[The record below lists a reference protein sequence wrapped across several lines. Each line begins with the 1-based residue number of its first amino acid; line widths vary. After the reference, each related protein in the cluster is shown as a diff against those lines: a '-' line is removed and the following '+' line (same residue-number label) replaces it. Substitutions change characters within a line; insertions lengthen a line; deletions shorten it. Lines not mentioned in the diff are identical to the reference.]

1 MEMKDRLKE
10 RYNTVILPEMMK
22 KFNYTNKFQAPRLEK
37 IVLNMGVGDAIGN
50 SKVLDG
56 AVNDLTWISGQKP
69 IVTRAKKAISNFR
82 LRAGMPIGCKVTLRG
97 RRMYQFFDKLIN
109 VSIPR
114 IRDFRGLSPHSF
126 DGYGN
131 YSMGITEQIIFPEI
145 DYDKVDKIRGLDV
158 TIVTSAGTDE
168 ECFELLKGF
177 GMPFK
182 K

>member
-1 MEMKDRLKE
+1 MEE
-10 RYNTVILPEMMK
+10 RYNTVVLPEMMK
-22 KFNYTNKFQAPRLEK
+22 KFKYANKFKAPRLEK
-37 IVLNMGVGDAIGN
+37 IVLNMGVGEAIGN
-50 SKVLDG
+50 IKVLDG
-56 AVNDLTWISGQKP
+56 AVADLTRISGQKP

-114 IRDFRGLSPHSF
+114 VRDFRGLSPNSF
-126 DGYGN
+126 DGHGN

-158 TIVTSAGTDE
+158 TIVTSSYTDE
-168 ECFELLKGF
+168 ESFEFLKAF

-182 K
+182 R